1 MPKDVKAPLPSK
13 EPGTAPERWAE
24 FEEVALPHMDA
35 LFRTALRMTRNREDA
50 EDLVQETFLRAYRS
64 FDTFEKETNCRAWLF
79 RILTNSYIN
88 RFRRAANVGTQ
99 VPFESVESFLAS
111 DEAAETAPDAG
122 DGADFREALD
132 EEVKHALEELPEN
145 FRLPV
150 VLAFVEGMSY
160 KEIAQAM
167 DCPIGTVMSRV
178 FRGRQLLHKRLAP
191 YAHAHGYR
199 EAEA

>member
-1 MPKDVKAPLPSK
+1 VPEDAKAPLPS
-13 EPGTAPERWAE
+13 EDPGTAPERWAE

-35 LFRTALRMTRNREDA
+35 LFRTALRMTRNRENA

-88 RFRRAANVGTQ
+88 RFRRAVKVGTQ
-99 VPFESVESFLAS
+99 VPFESVKSFLVS
-111 DEAAETAPDAG
+111 DEAAETAPDAE
-122 DGADFREALD
+122 DEADFREALD

-160 KEIAQAM
+160 KEIAQTM
-167 DCPIGTVMSRV
+167 GCPIGTVMSRI
-178 FRGRQLLHKRLAP
+178 FRGRQLLRKRLAP

-199 EAEA
+199 EAKA

>member
-1 MPKDVKAPLPSK
+1 MPEQAKAPLPSAR
-13 EPGTAPERWAE
+13 PGNGAARWAE
-24 FEEVALPHMDA
+24 FEEVALPHTNA

-50 EDLVQETFLRAYRS
+50 EDLVQETYLRAYRS

-88 RFRRAANVGTQ
+88 RFRRAKSAGVP
-99 VPFESVESFLAS
+99 VPFEDVESFLAS
-111 DEAAETAPDAG
+111 DEAAETAPGEG
-122 DGADFREALD
+122 DEGDFREALD
-132 EEVKHALEELPEN
+132 EEVTHALEELPET

-150 VLAFVEGMSY
+150 VLAFVESLSY
-160 KEIAQAM
+160 KEIARIM

-178 FRGRQLLHKRLAP
+178 FRGRHLLRKRLAP